1 MDERLIATSQ
11 KGKKKSKV
19 DETRKCWRWEMWVSV
34 QRVDQV
40 LIHANILSAL
50 RVLKRF
56 HDRYLS
62 YSSYT
67 VEKKEEE
74 EEEEEVGASA
84 TIPPGFT
91 YCCLVEVCLLAGSS
105 RAMLCCVLSEHSPH
119 TRRISEQPG
128 QVRLY
133 RLFPPRLPPMGA
145 KRLDERGGDYY
156 SSSLSLNGERERAN
170 KDAVRQKQGGR
181 RCWGPGRILEVY
193 TTLTKDDV
201 QAPSLLGETL
211 LSLSLSLSPGLDEL
225 HDSCC
230 CVSKTIPCCCA
241 NASPV
246 PLFIYLLDVAR
257 KKKKERRREERKSIW
272 LFIRVG
278 AVVYFSHHSTAAE
291 TTKEISIYR
300 ASAASAASRSN
311 AIIPGRV

>member
-1 MDERLIATSQ
+1 MIDIS
-11 KGKKKSKV
+11 
-19 DETRKCWRWEMWVSV
+19 
-34 QRVDQV
+34 
-40 LIHANILSAL
+40 
-50 RVLKRF
+50 
-56 HDRYLS
+56 LS

-67 VEKKEEE
+67 VEKKK

-156 SSSLSLNGERERAN
+156 SSSLSLSMERERESQQRCCAS
-170 KDAVRQKQGGR
+170 KAGR
-181 RCWGPGRILEVY
+181 TEMLGPGTY
-193 TTLTKDDV
+193 TRSLHYTHERRR
-201 QAPSLLGETL
+201 PSPFSPGRDSA
-211 LSLSLSLSPGLDEL
+211 LSLSLALSWTGRIARFLLLCVKDNSVLLRE
-225 HDSCC
+225 
-230 CVSKTIPCCCA
+230 CVSSSTFYLFIGCCA
-241 NASPV
+241 Q
-246 PLFIYLLDVAR
+246 
-257 KKKKERRREERKSIW
+257 KEERRREERKSIW

>member
-1 MDERLIATSQ
+1 MIDIS
-11 KGKKKSKV
+11 
-19 DETRKCWRWEMWVSV
+19 
-34 QRVDQV
+34 
-40 LIHANILSAL
+40 
-50 RVLKRF
+50 
-56 HDRYLS
+56 LS

-67 VEKKEEE
+67 VEKKEE

-257 KKKKERRREERKSIW
+257 KKKKEEEKRGKVFGYLFELGPLSIFLIIRRRRRRRKRFLYIG
-272 LFIRVG
+272 LLLLLPRVDLMPSFPAAYREKRG
-278 AVVYFSHHSTAAE
+278 QQSHFL
-291 TTKEISIYR
+291 
-300 ASAASAASRSN
+300 
-311 AIIPGRV
+311 

>member
-1 MDERLIATSQ
+1 MIDIS
-11 KGKKKSKV
+11 
-19 DETRKCWRWEMWVSV
+19 
-34 QRVDQV
+34 
-40 LIHANILSAL
+40 
-50 RVLKRF
+50 
-56 HDRYLS
+56 LS

-67 VEKKEEE
+67 VEKKKKKKKKWGHRLRFPPVSPIVVWSRFVCWPVPRGRCFVACFPSTRLTLAESRSSRDKSVCIGCFLLVCPLWERNDSTNE
-74 EEEEEVGASA
+74 GA
-84 TIPPGFT
+84 TII
-91 YCCLVEVCLLAGSS
+91 VVA
-105 RAMLCCVLSEHSPH
+105 
-119 TRRISEQPG
+119 
-128 QVRLY
+128 
-133 RLFPPRLPPMGA
+133 
-145 KRLDERGGDYY
+145 
-156 SSSLSLNGERERAN
+156 SLSMERERERESQQRCCAS
-170 KDAVRQKQGGR
+170 KAGR
-181 RCWGPGRILEVY
+181 TEMLGPGTY
-193 TTLTKDDV
+193 TRSLHYTHERRR
-201 QAPSLLGETL
+201 PSPFSPGRDSA

-257 KKKKERRREERKSIW
+257 KKKKEEEKRGTSIW

>member
-1 MDERLIATSQ
+1 M
-11 KGKKKSKV
+11 
-19 DETRKCWRWEMWVSV
+19 
-34 QRVDQV
+34 
-40 LIHANILSAL
+40 
-50 RVLKRF
+50 
-56 HDRYLS
+56 
-62 YSSYT
+62 
-67 VEKKEEE
+67 
-74 EEEEEVGASA
+74 GASA

-156 SSSLSLNGERERAN
+156 SSSLSLSMERERAN

-211 LSLSLSLSPGLDEL
+211 LSLLSLALSWTGRIARFLLLCVKDNSVLLRE
-225 HDSCC
+225 
-230 CVSKTIPCCCA
+230 CVSSSTFYLFIGCCA
-241 NASPV
+241 QKEER
-246 PLFIYLLDVAR
+246 R
-257 KKKKERRREERKSIW
+257 KKRREEKYLVIYSSWGRC
-272 LFIRVG
+272 LF
-278 AVVYFSHHSTAAE
+278 FSSFDGGGDDE
-291 TTKEISIYR
+291 RDFYI
-300 ASAASAASRSN
+300 
-311 AIIPGRV
+311 

>member
-1 MDERLIATSQ
+1 M
-11 KGKKKSKV
+11 
-19 DETRKCWRWEMWVSV
+19 

-62 YSSYT
+62 LLLVVYCR
-67 VEKKEEE
+67 KKE

-211 LSLSLSLSPGLDEL
+211 LSLLSLSLSPGLDEL